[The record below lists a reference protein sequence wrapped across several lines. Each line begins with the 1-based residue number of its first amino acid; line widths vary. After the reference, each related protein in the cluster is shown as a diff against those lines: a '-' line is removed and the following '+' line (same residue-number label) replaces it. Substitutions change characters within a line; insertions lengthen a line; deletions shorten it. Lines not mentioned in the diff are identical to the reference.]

1 MSGHA
6 HIIVVT
12 VEDESHSSDKD
23 DSTGL
28 EKTTATEMCTACGR
42 PVKDHVEAGSG
53 FGPECKWR
61 RQEPTTAANSREQP
75 VDTSDVTSPPEAVPE
90 GSSPPHTVSED
101 VIARMQAERDKLLHQ
116 YEVNRLQQEIS
127 TLRAALGTPRTD
139 LTPPSQALGA
149 TVGDPNGPPPTS
161 ITPSHPI
168 TLPDVKHQPKIQTA
182 LRKLSTSVELLNN
195 MLGHSTNG
203 DAYNG
208 DLETLDTDQWSPSS
222 NFNEKDRDPNSV
234 ESRTGYL
241 RERLALQTQR
251 LRLLRRKHNETRVGI
266 DHVRDWLENSHA
278 AHAVDEVKSG
288 STDSGV
294 RSPAISPMS
303 QFGGSM
309 PDVNNTDGHRQRQQ
323 SRVPAR
329 SQSFQLGQQ
338 RPSTHN
344 ITLRDQGT
352 GEQLKYA
359 DPSIGVRSPT
369 VSTTSPLSGSIPD
382 VNSNAGQRHQSRNPA
397 RSQYFQSGQQR
408 PSTYNI
414 APRDQG
420 TGEQLKY
427 ADPSI
432 GVRSPNVSTTSPLS
446 GSIPDVNSN
455 AGQRHQSRN
464 PARSQYFQSGQ
475 QRPSAYNIT
484 PRDQGEHLQN
494 AEPSIR
500 VRRRAVSPTSPFGGS
515 MHDVN
520 SNDRQSHR
528 EHFQYAEPS
537 LGVRRPAVSLTSL
550 FGGSMHDVNSNDR
563 QRHRLTRVEAFMRR
577 RTLQNERVEYWN
589 SKLIM
594 NEKKRMQKT
603 AVQNWLA
610 NHHTGQTPIDR
621 RRHYSDTGGGQR
633 GSPDVA
639 MSNSS
644 HFGGSMPN
652 LHNYKGKH
660 HHGSLWSHGTTDGL
674 DAIGEGVEEPL
685 PEDANDEHIE
695 SRNHKGQ
702 AAKPRDSFPS
712 TSTHEDRVSHKKG
725 DGGKSDRKIKTA
737 SASQDLATSDE
748 ASKRRSAQTHHS
760 RKHQSVRSRD
770 RDSKNPRG
778 VEVRTTAE
786 IVSHFFEDER
796 IPQTDRRPEQEP
808 KDKGV
813 SGEEVAL
820 PSRKHPEKQDVRNKK
835 PTQDNQNPRKPRSPS
850 RGQRKPG
857 DPSRSPRRKHSPS
870 RSPRRRR
877 SPSRGP
883 EKPGNPSRRDRPV
896 KGRRTAKNEPGRSR
910 SMDVDRKRPN
920 RGQRPSARDQ
930 SKLRSR
936 GSTETSSGGKPGPVK
951 KKEEQL
957 IEGKQNPSGGQKR
970 DQTSDG
976 IGRKKNTSTGWASM
990 MSLATTADDAGK
1002 SGSAKTRLQDDKRVN
1017 GKTYKADEDVVKAP
1031 DTNAMS
1037 GFFDGFMN
1045 LVGSDEQKE
1054 KNPTEPGVPGWGEDT
1069 GRSHGKASD
1078 DSSSLGFLGG
1088 LTQSISLPWDKD
1100 EKIQEDRNY
1109 PFMGSFAGGEDGDNQ
1124 ERGEPSVVKNL
1135 LRSFGG
1141 RHQKEEPGPGLI
1153 PAEMGSWKGGEDRG
1167 RAAADTNNQPVGFL
1181 RSLGQTFGVSPDESK
1196 QQETGSIFS
1205 NLLGSSEQRGGKHDE
1220 TPAWTDDI
1228 KGLIFGTRQ
1237 YEDVPEDDRTQAD
1250 LNILKIFGKKEDSGD
1265 NEGRRKSSIDPA
1277 MMSQMSEGRGQNVE
1291 EESSFWNFLGLGGS
1305 DDIEPRGGDRRGDNP
1320 VRRGDNPVRD
1330 FFNDL
1335 F

>member
-1 MSGHA
+1 ML
-6 HIIVVT
+6 T
-12 VEDESHSSDKD
+12 VEAEIHSSDKD
-23 DSTGL
+23 DSTEP
-28 EKTTATEMCTACGR
+28 EKTTTEMCTACGR
-42 PVKDHVEAGSG
+42 PVKDHVEAGSE

-61 RQEPTTAANSREQP
+61 RKESTHSADPQEHP
-75 VDTSDVTSPPEAVPE
+75 VDVKDVTSPPEAVPD
-90 GSSPPHTVSED
+90 GSSPPHAVSED
-101 VIARMQAERDKLLHQ
+101 EIARLQAERDKLLRQ
-116 YEVNRLQQEIS
+116 YEVNRLQQEIAG
-127 TLRAALGTPRTD
+127 LRAALGTS
-139 LTPPSQALGA
+139 PPPLQALGA
-149 TVGDPNGPPPTS
+149 TVGDLNAPPQTN
-161 ITPSHPI
+161 ITPSPPI
-168 TLPDVKHQPKIQTA
+168 TLQDVKHQPKIQTA
-182 LRKLSTSVELLNN
+182 LKKLSTSVELLNN
-195 MLGHSTNG
+195 MLGHSTDG

-208 DLETLDTDQWSPSS
+208 DQETLDTDQWSPSS
-222 NFNEKDRDPNSV
+222 SFIEKGRDPNSV

-241 RERLALQTQR
+241 RERLALQTHR
-251 LRLLRRKHNETRVGI
+251 LRLLSRKHNETRVGI

-338 RPSTHN
+338 RPSTYN
-344 ITLRDQGT
+344 IAPRDQGT

-408 PSTYNI
+408 PS
-414 APRDQG
+414 
-420 TGEQLKY
+420 
-427 ADPSI
+427 
-432 GVRSPNVSTTSPLS
+432 
-446 GSIPDVNSN
+446 
-455 AGQRHQSRN
+455 
-464 PARSQYFQSGQ
+464 
-475 QRPSAYNIT
+475 AYNIT
-484 PRDQGEHLQN
+484 PRDQG
-494 AEPSIR
+494 
-500 VRRRAVSPTSPFGGS
+500 
-515 MHDVN
+515 
-520 SNDRQSHR
+520 
-528 EHFQYAEPS
+528 
-537 LGVRRPAVSLTSL
+537 
-550 FGGSMHDVNSNDR
+550 
-563 QRHRLTRVEAFMRR
+563 LTRVEAFMRR

-633 GSPDVA
+633 GS
-639 MSNSS
+639 
-644 HFGGSMPN
+644 
-652 LHNYKGKH
+652 
-660 HHGSLWSHGTTDGL
+660 LWSHGTTDGL

-695 SRNHKGQ
+695 SRNPKSQ
-702 AAKPRDSFPS
+702 AAKLRDTFPS
-712 TSTHEDRVSHKKG
+712 TSPHEDRVSHKKG
-725 DGGKSDRKIKTA
+725 DGGKSDR
-737 SASQDLATSDE
+737 S
-748 ASKRRSAQTHHS
+748 
-760 RKHQSVRSRD
+760 
-770 RDSKNPRG
+770 
-778 VEVRTTAE
+778 
-786 IVSHFFEDER
+786 
-796 IPQTDRRPEQEP
+796 
-808 KDKGV
+808 
-813 SGEEVAL
+813 
-820 PSRKHPEKQDVRNKK
+820 
-835 PTQDNQNPRKPRSPS
+835 
-850 RGQRKPG
+850 
-857 DPSRSPRRKHSPS
+857 
-870 RSPRRRR
+870 
-877 SPSRGP
+877 
-883 EKPGNPSRRDRPV
+883 
-896 KGRRTAKNEPGRSR
+896 RSR

-920 RGQRPSARDQ
+920 RGQRPSVRNQ

-936 GSTETSSGGKPGPVK
+936 GSTETSSGGKPGRVK
-951 KKEEQL
+951 EKEEQL
-957 IEGKQNPSGGQKR
+957 IEGKQNPSRGLKR
-970 DQTSDG
+970 DQTSDS
-976 IGRKKNTSTGWASM
+976 IGQKENTSTGWASM

-1002 SGSAKTRLQDDKRVN
+1002 SGSAKPRLQDDKRVN
-1017 GKTYKADEDVVKAP
+1017 WKTYKADEDVVKTR

-1037 GFFDGFMN
+1037 GFFGGFMN
-1045 LVGSDEQKE
+1045 LVGNDEQKE

-1124 ERGEPSVVKNL
+1124 EHGEPSVVNNL

-1153 PAEMGSWKGGEDRG
+1153 PAEMGSWKRGEDRG

-1205 NLLGSSEQRGGKHDE
+1205 NLLGSSEQRGGKHDGE

-1277 MMSQMSEGRGQNVE
+1277 MMSQMSEARGQNVE
-1291 EESSFWNFLGLGGS
+1291 EESSFWNFLGLGRS
-1305 DDIEPRGGDRRGDNP
+1305 DDMEPGGGDRRGDNP